1 MSASGDRPGEA
12 ADPAYRS
19 ALTRVATNL
28 RRLRLARGW
37 TQEEAARRCGD
48 MATQYLQLIER
59 EGVNVTVSTLS
70 RLAQGF
76 GVDIADLLAASEPLP
91 PRAAGRPR
99 KRGMGA
105 ESAGAE
111 AEGQGPPSNET
122 TAMAAPDADG
132 ADSGPKREA

>member
-1 MSASGDRPGEA
+1 M
-12 ADPAYRS
+12 DPAYRS

-48 MATQYLQLIER
+48 MAAQYLQLIER

-91 PRAAGRPR
+91 PRVAGRPR
-99 KRGMGA
+99 KREVGA
-105 ESAGAE
+105 EPAGAE
-111 AEGQGPPSNET
+111 VPGPQSNE
-122 TAMAAPDADG
+122 ASEKVAPVAVG
-132 ADSGPKREA
+132 TDSGPKREA

>member
-48 MATQYLQLIER
+48 MAAQYLQLIER

-76 GVDIADLLAASEPLP
+76 GVDIADLLVAGEPLP
-91 PRAAGRPR
+91 PRVAGRPR
-99 KRGMGA
+99 KRGVGA
-105 ESAGAE
+105 EPTGAE
-111 AEGQGPPSNET
+111 AEVQEPRSIE
-122 TAMAAPDADG
+122 ASEKVAPVADG
-132 ADSGPKREA
+132 TDSGPKREA

>member
-48 MATQYLQLIER
+48 MAAQYLQLIER

-91 PRAAGRPR
+91 PRVAGRPR
-99 KRGMGA
+99 KRGVTHGLRN
-105 ESAGAE
+105 
-111 AEGQGPPSNET
+111 GPHATSGKCLAVPSKSSST
-122 TAMAAPDADG
+122 GGTP
-132 ADSGPKREA
+132 